1 LVIADVFRCVR
12 GLFTAPPTIML
23 FPNTCCSLRGLRI
36 ALRRAMNFTRPTESV
51 NPSASLNVQ
60 EVKAGVNLRFGGVQ

>member
-1 LVIADVFRCVR
+1 
-12 GLFTAPPTIML
+12 ML

-36 ALRRAMNFTRPTESV
+36 ALRRATNFTTPTESV